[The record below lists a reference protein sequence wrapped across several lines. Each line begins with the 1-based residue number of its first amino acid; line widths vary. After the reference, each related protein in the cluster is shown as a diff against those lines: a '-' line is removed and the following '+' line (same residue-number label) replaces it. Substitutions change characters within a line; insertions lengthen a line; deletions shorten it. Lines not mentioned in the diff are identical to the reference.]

1 MHRMRIFGLFVVLL
15 LTGIA
20 PAYAND
26 LDTMLSKKELRIAL
40 VNQQPYAKYDP
51 STDSWSGANY
61 DIGKLIADAA
71 GVKLTVVEATWQ
83 NIIPALQAGKI
94 DVGLAPFYA
103 TPARALAVWFTIPYR
118 YDRGAILIRSA
129 DAAKFKTLA
138 DFDKPDV
145 TFAVHVGSAS
155 ERDLKRFFPHA
166 QISSLSTDAVVL
178 EVQSGRANAWM
189 ADMGTI
195 AAAQARNTEWAATW
209 DPSVVFNAVPVSF
222 VVRRGET
229 DFVRYLDATIQFYL
243 TQGVIADIEKKWGL
257 PPSHPPQ

>member
-1 MHRMRIFGLFVVLL
+1 MHRIMTFVCFAVLLFVGV
-15 LTGIA
+15 A
-20 PAYAND
+20 PAHAND
-26 LDTMLSKKELRIAL
+26 LDTMLEHKELRVGL

-51 STDSWSGANY
+51 DTNSWSGANY

-103 TPARALAVWFTIPYR
+103 TPLRALAVWFTIPYR
-118 YDRGAILIRSA
+118 YDRGAILIRTA
-129 DAAKFKTLA
+129 DAGRFKTLE

-155 ERDLKRFFPHA
+155 ERDVRRFFPHA
-166 QISSLSTDAVVL
+166 QISSMSTDAVVL

-195 AAAQARNTEWAATW
+195 AAAQAHNTEWATVW
-209 DPSVVFNAVPVSF
+209 NPTVVFNAVPVSF
-222 VVRRGET
+222 VVRRGEA
-229 DFVRYLDATIQFYL
+229 DLVRYLDTTIQFYL
-243 TQGVIADIEKKWGL
+243 TQGTIADIEKKWGL
-257 PPSHPPQ
+257 PPSRPPQ